1 MYIALHTALAT
12 NKFKKGKKV
21 LVPSISFSATLAV
34 VLYCELIPVFVDIN
48 EYDLNMNF
56 CDLENKYS
64 KDCVAII
71 PVHFGGHPCE
81 MEKII
86 PWANKKKLIVIED
99 CAETCGGSYKGKN
112 LGHGEIL
119 GVTALKR
126 KDYDHR

>member
-1 MYIALHTALAT
+1 MRL
-12 NKFKKGKKV
+12 
-21 LVPSISFSATLAV
+21 SAV

-86 PWANKKKLIVIED
+86 PWANKK
-99 CAETCGGSYKGKN
+99 N
-112 LGHGEIL
+112 L
-119 GVTALKR
+119 
-126 KDYDHR
+126 